1 MTDIIHLLTDAVAN
15 QIAAGEVV
23 QRPASAVK
31 ELLENTIDAGAT
43 EVKLIIKES
52 GKTLIQVIDNGCGM
66 SERDARMCF
75 ERHATSKI
83 EKADDL
89 LGIRTMGFRGEALSS
104 IASVAQV
111 ELKSKRHEDEIG
123 TCVLIEGTEFKGQ
136 FPVNCQNGTSISVN
150 NLFLN
155 VPARRNF
162 LKSNTLELKYI
173 IEAFFRVTLVNPDI
187 AFTFYHQEKVLF
199 QLPTGNLKQ
208 RIINLYNSTYG
219 QRLIPVEQQT
229 ALVNISGFLG
239 KPEFAKKTRGEQY
252 FFTNGRFMKS
262 PYLHH
267 AVENAFKEL
276 IPDDSVPSYFIYMEV
291 DPQTIDVNIHPTK
304 TEINFQDIK
313 SIYAIL
319 HASVKQS
326 IGKFNISPTLDF
338 EVEQSMNIPYFPENQ
353 PVRQPTITVN
363 PNYNPFE
370 KKTEPQTKFSFSPK
384 KDTSIQGWQGF
395 YAQIPPPDLI
405 SRWPASMNQPS
416 DEQHSL
422 LSQEPVSGPKKNFQV
437 KNSFIVTSTQTG
449 IVIID
454 QQHAHERI
462 LYERFVAKVQSHGKP
477 GQHQLIPQTITLS
490 PGNAQLLLEWV
501 EYFTEIGFE
510 INDFGNGSF
519 VVQAIPMNM
528 ENSNIGA
535 VIEAVIESLKSP
547 WKENKLSQTQVLA
560 KALARKLS
568 VKRGKRLHQ
577 QEIDTMIENLFACK
591 LPETSPDGKPT
602 MVIISYDEIDKKFK
616 I

>member
-1 MTDIIHLLTDAVAN
+1 MY
-15 QIAAGEVV
+15 
-23 QRPASAVK
+23 
-31 ELLENTIDAGAT
+31 
-43 EVKLIIKES
+43 
-52 GKTLIQVIDNGCGM
+52 
-66 SERDARMCF
+66 
-75 ERHATSKI
+75 
-83 EKADDL
+83 
-89 LGIRTMGFRGEALSS
+89 
-104 IASVAQV
+104 
-111 ELKSKRHEDEIG
+111 KR
-123 TCVLIEGTEFKGQ
+123 Q
-136 FPVNCQNGTSISVN
+136 
-150 NLFLN
+150 
-155 VPARRNF
+155 
-162 LKSNTLELKYI
+162 
-173 IEAFFRVTLVNPDI
+173 
-187 AFTFYHQEKVLF
+187 
-199 QLPTGNLKQ
+199 
-208 RIINLYNSTYG
+208 
-219 QRLIPVEQQT
+219 
-229 ALVNISGFLG
+229 
-239 KPEFAKKTRGEQY
+239 
-252 FFTNGRFMKS
+252 
-262 PYLHH
+262 
-267 AVENAFKEL
+267 
-276 IPDDSVPSYFIYMEV
+276 
-291 DPQTIDVNIHPTK
+291 
-304 TEINFQDIK
+304 
-313 SIYAIL
+313 
-319 HASVKQS
+319 
-326 IGKFNISPTLDF
+326 
-338 EVEQSMNIPYFPENQ
+338 
-353 PVRQPTITVN
+353 
-363 PNYNPFE
+363 
-370 KKTEPQTKFSFSPK
+370 
-384 KDTSIQGWQGF
+384 
-395 YAQIPPPDLI
+395 
-405 SRWPASMNQPS
+405 
-416 DEQHSL
+416 
-422 LSQEPVSGPKKNFQV
+422 QEPVSGPKKNFQV